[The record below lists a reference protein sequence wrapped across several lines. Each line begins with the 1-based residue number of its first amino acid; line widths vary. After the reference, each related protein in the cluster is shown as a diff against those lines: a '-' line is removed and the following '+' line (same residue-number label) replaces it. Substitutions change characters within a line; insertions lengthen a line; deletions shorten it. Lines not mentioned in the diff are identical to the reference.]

1 MVSKKIELRRKIR
14 CFNCR
19 ILGRKCLYE
28 DNNKNCT
35 VCIKR
40 NQNCIRVYPKNFK
53 HKIIELSDEAFKLKE
68 ENLILKNRIA
78 KLEKNELIIKQN
90 LVNLLQTLELK
101 FEDMILMRLL
111 KFLYTTDNRTKLLYK
126 CYSSCE

>member
-53 HKIIELSDEAFKLKE
+53 HKIEELSNEVRNLKE
-68 ENLILKNRIA
+68 ENLILKNSVS
-78 KLEKNELIIKQN
+78 KLKKSELIIKQN
-90 LVNLLQTLELK
+90 LVNLLNILE
-101 FEDMILMRLL
+101 
-111 KFLYTTDNRTKLLYK
+111 
-126 CYSSCE
+126 